1 MHPDAY
7 AEMATLQDS
16 HWWFI
21 GRRAVLSRIIK
32 ALPLPPAAHILEI
45 GSGMGGNI
53 RMLQEFGEVTAVE
66 ADESAR
72 HWSQQ
77 RLGLRV
83 LPGMLPDRLPD
94 LREKFDLICLLDVLE
109 HISDDA
115 AALAALPPLL
125 GDNGRILVTVPAY
138 QWLWSAHDEKLHH
151 FRRYT
156 ATGLESVA
164 RQSGYAI
171 ERISYFNTL
180 LFPLAAATRL
190 YARLSGTKTVAGNSL
205 PPPFLNRMLRRVF
218 EAESGM
224 IRAVRFPFG
233 VSILAVLRSRGS
245 ST

>member
-7 AEMATLQDS
+7 AEMAALQDS

-21 GRRAVLSRIIK
+21 GRRAVLSRIIG

-45 GSGMGGNI
+45 GSGMGGNL
-53 RMLQEFGEVTAVE
+53 RMLQEFGNVTAVE

-72 HWSQQ
+72 RWSQQ
-77 RLGLRV
+77 RLGLQV

-94 LREKFDLICLLDVLE
+94 LRQKFDLICLLDVLE
-109 HISDDA
+109 HIADDA

-125 GDNGRILVTVPAY
+125 NDSGRVLVTVPAY

-156 ATGLESVA
+156 AAGLASVA

-171 ERISYFNTL
+171 ERTGYYNSL
-180 LFPLAAATRL
+180 LFPVAAATRL

-205 PPPFLNRMLRRVF
+205 PPPFINGLLRRLF
-218 EAESGM
+218 AAESRM
-224 IRAVRFPFG
+224 IQAIRFPFG
-233 VSILAVLRSRGS
+233 VSIFAILRVRG
-245 ST
+245 